1 MKLVRDKIPEL
12 FPQHSYRRAEGQE
25 EMITLLLAK
34 VMEEAEEVSKA
45 PDQKSRAEEIGDL
58 LDVLDTLAGLSGISV
73 RELMEI
79 RIEKRRERGDFMFG
93 WVLK

>member
-1 MKLVRDKIPEL
+1 MKLVRDRIPEL

-34 VMEEAEEVSKA
+34 VVEEAKEVSEA

-58 LDVLDTLAGLSGISV
+58 LDVLDALAGMSGISV
-73 RELMEI
+73 SELVQI
-79 RIEKRRERGDFMFG
+79 RIEKRRERGDFMLG